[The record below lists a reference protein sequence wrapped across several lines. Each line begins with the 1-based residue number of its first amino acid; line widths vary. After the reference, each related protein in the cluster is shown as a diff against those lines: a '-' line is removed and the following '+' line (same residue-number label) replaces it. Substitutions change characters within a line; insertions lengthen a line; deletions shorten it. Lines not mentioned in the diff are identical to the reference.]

1 MLPHTDGNILRNG
14 IASLCHKTLDL
25 GTQIADWLQKI
36 KILVDEICIYQ
47 SGVSYAGWKKIK
59 IIHHYKNNW
68 MMSNTLHY

>member
-1 MLPHTDGNILRNG
+1 MEDSYVPGMPILPHTDGNILRNG

-36 KILVDEICIYQ
+36 KVLVDEICIYQ

-59 IIHHYKNNW
+59 
-68 MMSNTLHY
+68 